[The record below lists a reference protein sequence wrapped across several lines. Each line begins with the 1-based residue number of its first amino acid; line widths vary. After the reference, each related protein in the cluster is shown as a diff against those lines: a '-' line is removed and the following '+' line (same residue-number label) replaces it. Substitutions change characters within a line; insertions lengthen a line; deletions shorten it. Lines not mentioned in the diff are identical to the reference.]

1 MTGFSSIAVYVPD
14 RVHTSSL
21 GQVTDVFGDAG
32 APGLPAFDLVSC
44 TDRPGRLATDL
55 GMSFTVTEGLD
66 RLVEAD
72 LVVVLPSDRPAE
84 PSGAL
89 TAAIRAAHQRGAI
102 VASQC
107 VASYTVAATG
117 LLDGLPATT
126 HWRYVDDFASRY
138 PAVEA
143 VPHVLYVD
151 AGQLLTGAGG
161 GAGIDLY
168 AHLVRREHG
177 STVANAVARHIVAPY
192 RDGGRAQFAPVP
204 APADGDEEQVSAVL
218 TWATA
223 NLHRPLPVSELARR
237 ALMSTR
243 TFSRRFRAVTGTTP
257 HAWVLHQRLLRS
269 EELLESTTLPI
280 EEVARRV
287 GYANATVLR
296 EQFVRRR
303 GVPPRAYR
311 HAFRR

>member
-1 MTGFSSIAVYVPD
+1 MIGFSSIAVYVPD
-14 RVHTSSL
+14 TVHTSSL
-21 GQVTDVFGDAG
+21 GQVMDVFGGGG
-32 APGLPAFDLVSC
+32 APDLPSFDMVLC

-55 GMSFTVTEGLD
+55 GMSFTVGEGLD
-66 RLVEAD
+66 RLTEAD
-72 LVVVLPSDRPAE
+72 LVVVLPADRPRE
-84 PSGAL
+84 PSDAL
-89 TAAIRAAHQRGAI
+89 AAAIRAAHRRGAI

-117 LLDGLPATT
+117 LLDGLRATT
-126 HWRYVDDFASRY
+126 HWTFVEDFAARY

-151 AGQLLTGAGG
+151 EGQILTGAGG
-161 GAGIDLY
+161 GAGVDLY
-168 AHLVRREHG
+168 AHLIRREHG
-177 STVANAVARHIVAPY
+177 ATVANAVARHAVAPY
-192 RDGGRAQFAPVP
+192 RDGGRSQFTPAA
-204 APADGDEEQVSAVL
+204 APAEDDEEQVSAVL
-218 TWATA
+218 DWATA
-223 NLHRPLPVSELARR
+223 NLHRPLPVDVLARR

-243 TFSRRFRAVTGTTP
+243 TFSRRFKAVTGTTP
-257 HAWVLHQRLLRS
+257 HAWVLHQRLIRS

-296 EQFVRRR
+296 EQFVKRR
-303 GVPPRAYR
+303 GIPPRAYR